1 MLLAKNYI
9 HINRSQSH
17 YVNSLTFFYYFDNI
31 SILNN
36 ATTYHTFQLLSHVL
50 NICLIDIDTHDISGY
65 TIATQYL
72 RNLQIS
78 EAEMTQYLCNIRMA
92 NTNCLTKKYRVP
104 FFCYVLHDKTVIKYL
119 NRSIRFKSLN
129 LTQYIR

>member
-1 MLLAKNYI
+1 MLTVSHFFI
-9 HINRSQSH
+9 SVISQ
-17 YVNSLTFFYYFDNI
+17 LI
-31 SILNN
+31 NN
-36 ATTYHTFQLLSHVL
+36 ATTYNTFKLLSHVL
-50 NICLIDIDTHDISGY
+50 NLCFIDIDTHDISGY

-78 EAEMTQYLCNIRMA
+78 EAEMTQYLCNIKMA

-104 FFCYVLHDKTVIKYL
+104 FFSYVLHDKTVIKYL
-119 NRSIRFKSLN
+119 NRPIRFKSLN

>member
-1 MLLAKNYI
+1 MPT
-9 HINRSQSH
+9 SQQC
-17 YVNSLTFFYYFDNI
+17 YNCYD
-31 SILNN
+31 
-36 ATTYHTFQLLSHVL
+36 TFQVLSHVL
-50 NICLIDIDTHDISGY
+50 KICFIDIDTHDISGY

-78 EAEMTQYLCNIRMA
+78 EAEMTQYLCNVKMA

-104 FFCYVLHDKTVIKYL
+104 FFCYALHDKTVIKYL
-119 NRSIRFKSLN
+119 NRPIRFKSLN